1 MQHSQKHHVSYSLG
15 KFPSLVRAFMDDM
28 GLMSSVG
35 GTKDLL
41 SRCRTA
47 LIQACM
53 SCRTRKFRSI
63 AIIKERS
70 MNLAPF
76 SKKKQL
82 LTTRLLYHPSNF
94 IPSIHSQSVNF
105 VVVLL
110 VVLKLTGKSYQ
121 SWGKKLLSS
130 LKTLKIIGGSSKALD
145 TPTSFST
152 QIAVGFFEL
161 RNLCTFKVKKLTA
174 VLKPSKLIGN
184 LMLRDSE
191 DPLSAL
197 SCLKLKSDQNLLL
210 KHRRQNWQIRKA
222 VVQCKQV
229 HLAQVALNNF
239 SSSVKKAMPI
249 DP

>member
-1 MQHSQKHHVSYSLG
+1 
-15 KFPSLVRAFMDDM
+15 
-28 GLMSSVG
+28 
-35 GTKDLL
+35 
-41 SRCRTA
+41 
-47 LIQACM
+47 
-53 SCRTRKFRSI
+53 
-63 AIIKERS
+63 

-152 QIAVGFFEL
+152 
-161 RNLCTFKVKKLTA
+161 
-174 VLKPSKLIGN
+174 
-184 LMLRDSE
+184 
-191 DPLSAL
+191 
-197 SCLKLKSDQNLLL
+197 
-210 KHRRQNWQIRKA
+210 
-222 VVQCKQV
+222 
-229 HLAQVALNNF
+229 
-239 SSSVKKAMPI
+239 
-249 DP
+249 